1 MSNLQL
7 DIRLEAGG
15 GMVYG
20 FLLALSMEGKFWGDH
35 LHSVLLFSF
44 VLCSSPMHGHGMTI
58 LI

>member
-20 FLLALSMEGKFWGDH
+20 FLLALSMEGKFLGDH
-35 LHSVLLFSF
+35 LHSVLLFLLF
-44 VLCSSPMHGHGMTI
+44 FLRDRCMDTV
-58 LI
+58 